1 MNRIDATF
9 ARLREAGRP
18 ALIPFVTA
26 GDPDLATTAAIVPE
40 LVARGA
46 DLVEIGLPYSDP
58 IADGPVIAA
67 SYNRALAAGTRLDA
81 TFAMLR
87 ILRDGGDD
95 RLAATPMVA
104 MVSVSIVHRRGVQ
117 RFLDDAVGAG
127 LDGLIVPDLPVEES
141 AALAAE
147 VAARDLRLVL
157 LVTPTTPADRA
168 LSIAGRATGFVYYVA
183 VAGLTGER
191 RELPATL
198 AADVARLRSQSRV
211 PVCVGFGISGP
222 EQVRAL
228 VGSADGLIVGSALV
242 RRIAEAAAAGADRA
256 AIVDA
261 AGAFVAELSAA
272 IGAGATQKRS

>member
-9 ARLREAGRP
+9 ARLREDGRP
-18 ALIPFVTA
+18 ALMPFVTA
-26 GDPDLATTAAIVPE
+26 GDPDLATTAAIVTE

-46 DLVEIGLPYSDP
+46 DLIEIGLPYSDP
-58 IADGPVIAA
+58 IADGPVVAA

-81 TFAMLR
+81 TFTMLR
-87 ILRDGGDD
+87 TLRDGGDA
-95 RLAATPMVA
+95 RMAATPLVA

-117 RFLDDAVGAG
+117 RFLDDAVAAG

-141 AALAAE
+141 ATLAAE
-147 VAARDLRLVL
+147 VAERDLRLVP
-157 LVTPTTPADRA
+157 LVTPTTPPDRA

-198 AADVARLRSQSRV
+198 AADLARLRSQTSV

-222 EQVRAL
+222 DQIRAL
-228 VGSADGLIVGSALV
+228 AGSADGLIVGSALV

-256 AIVDA
+256 AIVAA

-272 IGAGATQKRS
+272 IGDGSTHGRT